1 MKLRPAALFSLVVL
15 IFFCVFVY
23 EAKEWRMQARLYPFA
38 IGIPML
44 IFAVVQFILDL
55 KGVKAKQSADGSP
68 MDFQFAAQDHIA
80 PEEVKR
86 RTITMFAWM
95 FGFFFA
101 IWLVGYPIAIPLLV
115 FCYLKFQSG
124 ESWTLSILLTVI
136 SWVFFY
142 TLFVRLLTLPFPDG
156 WLLTKLGL
164 IE

>member
-23 EAKEWRMQARLYPFA
+23 EAKEWRMQARLYPYT

-44 IFAVVQFILDL
+44 IFAIVQFIFDL
-55 KGVKAKQSADGSP
+55 KGVKAKQSSDGSP
-68 MDFQFAAQDHIA
+68 MDFQFAVQDNVT

-115 FCYLKFQSG
+115 FTYLKFQSG
-124 ESWTLSILLTVI
+124 ESWKLSILLTAI

-156 WLLTKLGL
+156 WLLTKLGFFD
-164 IE
+164 